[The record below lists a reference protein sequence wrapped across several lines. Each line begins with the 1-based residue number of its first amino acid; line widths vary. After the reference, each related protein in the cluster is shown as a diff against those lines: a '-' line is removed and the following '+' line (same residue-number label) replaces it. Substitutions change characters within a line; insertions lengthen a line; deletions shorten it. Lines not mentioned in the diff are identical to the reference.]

1 MRTIENSNT
10 AEFSRLR
17 KLRDDAALLW
27 RFVTMLIGYY
37 TMGRRVRKLY
47 RECETSGKVLWLDA
61 DPNEN
66 RRELQ

>member
-1 MRTIENSNT
+1 MRTIENPYT

-17 KLRDDAALLW
+17 KLGDDAALVW
-27 RFVTMLIGYY
+27 RFAKMLIGYY
-37 TMGRRVRKLY
+37 TVGRRVRKLY

-61 DPNEN
+61 DSEER